1 MISALLFGLIASS
14 ALVVGGVAGAFW
26 RPPRRLVAVAL
37 AFESGALITAL
48 ATDLFAESFR
58 TGGAL
63 LSGIGLLAGAATFVV
78 ADGLLDRYTAGAG
91 SNVSGFAIL
100 AAVTLDG
107 VPENMAL
114 GVSLLQTSA
123 TGALALLVA
132 IFASNLP
139 EALGGAV
146 GMRDQGRSKNFVVLV
161 WTVTALIL
169 TAAVV
174 VGNVALSDV
183 SREPLAVLL
192 AFAGGA
198 VLASLADTLMADAY
212 REGGKLTAFATAV
225 GFFVSF
231 VISEL

>member
-1 MISALLFGLIASS
+1 MI
-14 ALVVGGVAGAFW
+14 GAFW
-26 RPPRRLVAVAL
+26 RPPQRLVAVAL
-37 AFESGALITAL
+37 AFASGALITAL

-78 ADGLLDRYTAGAG
+78 ADELLDRYTAGAG

-146 GMRDQGRSKNFVVLV
+146 GMRDQGHSKGFVVLV

-169 TAAVV
+169 AASVV
-174 VGNVALSDV
+174 AGNVALSGV
-183 SREPLAVLL
+183 SQETLAVLL

-198 VLASLADTLMADAY
+198 VLASLDDTLMPDAY
-212 REGGKLTAFATAV
+212 REGGKLVAFATAV

-231 VISEL
+231 MISEL